1 MQLAEALSLRAD
13 AVRRIEQLRS
23 RITSN
28 ARIQEGEEPSENA
41 AALLAEAR
49 RVFDELVVLIGR
61 INKTNT
67 VVRVGSGSMT
77 DALAQ
82 RDVLRMRHKMLTDAA
97 DAASGRD
104 SVYARQMRSELAY
117 VSLLPVANIRSEAD
131 SVSEELRELDVQIQ
145 RMNWTSE
152 LSEA

>member
-97 DAASGRD
+97 DAASGRG

-117 VSLLPVANIRSEAD
+117 VSLLPVADLRSEAD
-131 SVSEELRELDVQIQ
+131 SVAKELRLLDVEVQ
-145 RMNWTSE
+145 RANWTSE
-152 LSEA
+152 LLE

>member
-13 AVRRIEQLRS
+13 AARRIEQLRS

-97 DAASGRD
+97 DAASGRG

-117 VSLLPVANIRSEAD
+117 VSLLPVADLRSEAD
-131 SVSEELRELDVQIQ
+131 SVAKELRLLDVEVQ
-145 RMNWTSE
+145 RANWTSE
-152 LSEA
+152 LLE

>member
-13 AVRRIEQLRS
+13 AARRIEPLRS

-97 DAASGRD
+97 DAASGRG

>member
-97 DAASGRD
+97 DAASGRG

>member
-49 RVFDELVVLIGR
+49 RVFDELVVLI
-61 INKTNT
+61 
-67 VVRVGSGSMT
+67 
-77 DALAQ
+77 L
-82 RDVLRMRHKMLTDAA
+82 
-97 DAASGRD
+97 
-104 SVYARQMRSELAY
+104 
-117 VSLLPVANIRSEAD
+117 SLIH
-131 SVSEELRELDVQIQ
+131 I
-145 RMNWTSE
+145 
-152 LSEA
+152 